1 MAMVGKFV
9 THDNDVDADS
19 KVVQIFHTRLYYVP
33 LLTESF
39 VKVGLRSCKP
49 WIDDDIEPVVLCI
62 GCR

>member
-19 KVVQIFHTRLYYVP
+19 EVVQILHTRLYYVP

-39 VKVGLRSCKP
+39 MKVGLRSCKP